1 VKTKVFKK
9 RYTIRAVVFQ
19 EGDWLCVQCLE
30 YDLVAQAKSLPKLSR
45 AFHQLIMGH
54 IAVRIR
60 HKQQPFEGLARA
72 PQKYW
77 KMFQRSRLAL
87 PTEMFS
93 LNGVK
98 KHGFVVRPPEL
109 RVAPPTAA

>member
-1 VKTKVFKK
+1 MKAKPSIK

-30 YDLVAQAKSLPKLSR
+30 YDLVTQAKSLPQLYK
-45 AFHQLIMGH
+45 AFHRLIIGH
-54 IAVRIR
+54 IAVRVR
-60 HKQQPFEGLARA
+60 HKQQPFTGLAPA

-77 KMFQRSRLAL
+77 AMFRRSRLTL
-87 PTEMFS
+87 PAQMFS
-93 LNGVK
+93 FNGAK
-98 KHGFVVRPPEL
+98 TQGFVVRPPEL